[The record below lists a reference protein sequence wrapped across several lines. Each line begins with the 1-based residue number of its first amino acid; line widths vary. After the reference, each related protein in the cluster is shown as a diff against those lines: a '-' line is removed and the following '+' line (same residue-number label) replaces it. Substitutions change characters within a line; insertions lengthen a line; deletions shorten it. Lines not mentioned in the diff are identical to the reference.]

1 MVLAWHHPADDDQ
14 GTIMTTEEEGG
25 GEVGVVDSGSVIT
38 EPISCHLRRR
48 IYLSTVF

>member
-1 MVLAWHHPADDDQ
+1 MVLAWHHPAGDR

-25 GEVGVVDSGSVIT
+25 GEVGAVDSGLAMT
-38 EPISCHLRRR
+38 EPISYHLRRR